1 MKTLLSDEELRG
13 LPALAR
19 EQINNLE
26 VGVIKVD
33 DAGVI
38 EIYSARESQIAGVA
52 IDAAEGRNFFTQ
64 VAPCTNNRLLF
75 GRFKTGVSANELN
88 FTLPY
93 TFTYRMKP
101 TNVFLQLYR
110 DASTSTNW
118 VLTKYR

>member
-1 MKTLLSDEELRG
+1 MKTLLSDDELRR
-13 LPALAR
+13 LPALSRA
-19 EQINNLE
+19 EIDGLE

-33 DAGVI
+33 DTGVI
-38 EIYSARESQIAGVA
+38 EVYSARESQIAGVA

-75 GRFKTGVSANELN
+75 GRFKTGVTANELN

-101 TNVFLQLYR
+101 TNVFLQMYR
-110 DASTSTNW
+110 DSATSTNW

>member
-1 MKTLLSDEELRG
+1 MNTLLTDEELRR
-13 LPALAR
+13 LPALTRA
-19 EQINNLE
+19 QVDDLH
-26 VGVIKVD
+26 VGVIQVD

-38 EIYSARESQIAGVA
+38 QVYSARESQIAGVA
-52 IDAAEGRNFFTQ
+52 VDAAEGKNFFTQ

-75 GRFKTGVSANELN
+75 GRFKTGVAANELN

-101 TNVFLQLYR
+101 TNVFLQMYR
-110 DASTSTNW
+110 DTATSTNW